1 MIKPFKAV
9 LNSILRCHAIRIFI
23 VGASRFFTVAWSGI
37 RKLLE
42 EGQRQKIV
50 MTNGYIIPELLE
62 ICDPDQLPEKYGG
75 TAKQPNHFWPPTMPQ
90 TGVYAPKQKS
100 AESES
105 K

>member
-1 MIKPFKAV
+1 
-9 LNSILRCHAIRIFI
+9 
-23 VGASRFFTVAWSGI
+23 
-37 RKLLE
+37 
-42 EGQRQKIV
+42 
-50 MTNGYIIPELLE
+50 MTNGYMIPELLE

-75 TAKQPNHFWPPTMPQ
+75 TAKQPDHFWPPTMPQ